1 MQVNGYIKKWPMV
14 AVLAL
19 TSMFSVVVI
28 AKYAFISFS
37 KPASSAVASTKKTL
51 TKNTIESVHRGSILD
66 RNGKPLAVATNFYHF
81 GVTPSAVE
89 QKNSKQFAH
98 AVAPLLNEKEST
110 ILRILEDNK
119 NASFVYLKK
128 KIDQT
133 TYDELKRTCDRNGY
147 NSSVVRFDRIPGR
160 VYPENDLASQLVGF
174 MGADGNGLA
183 GIEYSMQDTL
193 SPMVGES
200 GEEVQGNNVYLTIDA
215 NLQSQ
220 LEKVANEAMESTQAS
235 GLMLVAADA
244 KNGEILSYISYPS
257 VNLNDYGN
265 ASQEEMINRPAAE
278 SYEPGSV
285 FKVFTVASLL
295 DEGVISPNDKF
306 VCDGIYEKKTS
317 SGEKVKI
324 TCLDHHGTLTARDA
338 LKYSCND
345 ALAQMS
351 ERIESE
357 VFLRKLR
364 AFGFGSKTGVELPG
378 ETSGSV
384 RNTSDRYWSARS
396 KPTIAIGQEI
406 AVSALQM
413 IQAATAIANGGVPV
427 QLSFIH
433 KISNEKDEEVF
444 AHEPVYKERVL
455 KDSTAKYLLSCMETV
470 AQSGTGTKASLGDI
484 SIGVKTGTAQMAD
497 SEHGGYS
504 DTDFISNCIAVFPVE
519 NPEIILYIVIE
530 KAKGETYA
538 GRIVAPV
545 INKAAN
551 TIIDHLGMSRRGASS
566 LAHSGKIS
574 IPKDPVITFKD
585 TMPNLRGYSKRQ
597 ILPLFD
603 RKDIHIKIVG
613 DGGWVTDQ
621 KPAPGTPITGNME
634 IELIFK

>member
-1 MQVNGYIKKWPMV
+1 MF

-19 TSMFSVVVI
+19 TSVFSLVVI
-28 AKYAFISFS
+28 AKYTFVALSE
-37 KPASSAVASTKKTL
+37 PASKIVASTQKTL
-51 TKNTIESVHRGSILD
+51 SRNTIESVHRGSILD

-81 GVTPSAVE
+81 GVTPSAVA
-89 QKNSKQFAH
+89 QKNTKLFAH
-98 AVAPLLNEKEST
+98 AVAPILNEKEST
-110 ILRILEDNK
+110 IVRILEDNK
-119 NASFVYLKK
+119 DASFVYLKK

-133 TYDELKRTCDRNGY
+133 TYDELKRVCDRNGY

-174 MGADGNGLA
+174 MGADGVGLA

-200 GEEVQGNNVYLTIDA
+200 GEEVQGKNVYLTIDA

-220 LEKVANEAMESTQAS
+220 LEKVATEAMETTQAAS
-235 GLMLVAADA
+235 MMLVAANA

-257 VNLNDYGN
+257 VNLNEYTS
-265 ASQEEMINRPAAE
+265 ASKEEMIDRPAAE

-285 FKVFTVASLL
+285 FKIFTVASLL
-295 DEGVISPNDKF
+295 DEGVISPDDKF
-306 VCDGIYEKKTS
+306 VCDGIYERKTS

-324 TCLDHHGTLTARDA
+324 TCLGHHGSVTAREA

-357 VFLRKLR
+357 VFLKKLR
-364 AFGFGSKTGVELPG
+364 TFGFGTKTGVELPG
-378 ETSGSV
+378 ETTGSV
-384 RNTSDRYWSARS
+384 RDTNDRYWSARS

-413 IQAATAIANGGVPV
+413 IQAASAISNGGVPAK
-427 QLSFIH
+427 LTFIH
-433 KISNEKDEEVF
+433 KITDDKDVEDYT
-444 AHEPVYKERVL
+444 HEPVYKDRVL
-455 KDSTAKYLLSCMETV
+455 KESTAKYLLSCMETV
-470 AQSGTGTKASLGDI
+470 AQSGTGHKASLGDI

-497 SEHGGYS
+497 AKNGGYS
-504 DTDFISNCIAVFPVE
+504 TTDFLSNCIAVFPVE

-545 INKAAN
+545 INQAAN
-551 TIIDHLGMSRRGASS
+551 VIIDHLGMSRRGASS

-574 IPKDPVITFKD
+574 IPKDPPIEFKD
-585 TMPNLRGYSKRQ
+585 TVPNFKGYSKRQ

-603 RKDIHIKIVG
+603 RKDVRVKIVG

-621 KPAPGTPITGNME
+621 KPAPGTPIKGNME
-634 IELIFK
+634 IELVFK

>member
-1 MQVNGYIKKWPMV
+1 MFF
-14 AVLAL
+14 VLAL
-19 TSMFSVVVI
+19 TSVFSLVVI
-28 AKYAFISFS
+28 ARYAVISFS
-37 KPASSAVASTKKTL
+37 EPASAVSTSTRREL

-89 QKNSKQFAH
+89 QKNSKLFAH
-98 AVAPLLNEKEST
+98 TVAPILNEKEST

-119 NASFVYLKK
+119 DASFVYLKK
-128 KIDQT
+128 KIDQS
-133 TYDELKRTCDRNGY
+133 TYDELKRACDRSGY

-160 VYPENDLASQLVGF
+160 VYPENGLASQLVGF

-193 SPMVGES
+193 SPMIGES
-200 GEEVQGNNVYLTIDA
+200 GEEVQGKNIYLTIDA

-220 LEKVANEAMESTQAS
+220 LEKVATEAMESTQAAS
-235 GLMLVAADA
+235 LMLVAADA

-257 VNLNDYGN
+257 VNLNDYTT
-265 ASQEEMINRPAAE
+265 ASKEEMIDRPAAE

-285 FKVFTVASLL
+285 FKIFTVASLL
-295 DEGVISPNDKF
+295 DEGVISPDDKF
-306 VCDGIYEKKTS
+306 VCDGIYERRTS
-317 SGEKVKI
+317 SGERVQI
-324 TCLDHHGTLTARDA
+324 TCLGSHGSITARDA

-351 ERIESE
+351 ERVESE
-357 VFLRKLR
+357 VFLKKIRS
-364 AFGFGSKTGVELPG
+364 FGFGSKTGVELPG
-378 ETSGSV
+378 ETAGSV
-384 RNTSDRYWSARS
+384 RETNDRYWSARS

-427 QLSFIH
+427 QLTFIH
-433 KISNEKDEEVF
+433 KITDEKDVEEF
-444 AHEPVYKERVL
+444 SHEPVLKERVL
-455 KDSTAKYLLSCMETV
+455 KESTAKYLLSCMETV

-497 SEHGGYS
+497 AKNGGYS
-504 DTDFISNCIAVFPVE
+504 TTDFLSNCIAVFPVE

-574 IPKDPVITFKD
+574 IPKDPPITFKD
-585 TMPNLRGYSKRQ
+585 TVPNFKGFSKRQ

-634 IELIFK
+634 IELVFK